1 MNEQS
6 EPANAGVAPP
16 EQIGA
21 CWSCK
26 GPVSSRA
33 LFCHTCGIIQPPQ
46 AIDHFARLGVP
57 VSFDID
63 PGQLERGYFGF
74 QRIVHPDRF
83 AAKSAREKAL
93 SQAQAVAVNDAWEIL
108 RDPLS
113 RADYLL
119 ALRGAPLP
127 GDDKTVNDPELLMTA
142 LEDRETLEEA
152 KSAAEVDKVL
162 LGAERGYD
170 GAVVGLS
177 RAFGADDLDK
187 ARKLTLKLRYL
198 DKFRDEARAKRGRLD
213 GKS

>member
-1 MNEQS
+1 
-6 EPANAGVAPP
+6 
-16 EQIGA
+16 
-21 CWSCK
+21 
-26 GPVSSRA
+26 
-33 LFCHTCGIIQPPQ
+33 
-46 AIDHFARLGVP
+46 
-57 VSFDID
+57 
-63 PGQLERGYFGF
+63 
-74 QRIVHPDRF
+74 
-83 AAKSAREKAL
+83 
-93 SQAQAVAVNDAWEIL
+93 
-108 RDPLS
+108 
-113 RADYLL
+113 LL